1 MRWFAVVCHRA
12 SLPFLAPARLGCFL
26 PALLLL
32 GCSEPSTIDIEP
44 ERLLISA
51 KSETLQLRAT
61 VKDRGG
67 KVLSQTPV
75 TFLSMTPTMAT
86 VDGSGSVQAIT
97 SGTAT
102 ILIRAGKVSKEV
114 DVLIQLAK
122 RIAIDPDRPLFMLGV
137 TKGFKATVYNDRD
150 QPMIAGEIRWATSDP
165 KIFTVDKEGNV
176 KTVGEGEAS
185 LTVHAAGIQ
194 GSTTITVKH
203 EELHKDGSLSQ

>member
-1 MRWFAVVCHRA
+1 MRWIVIV
-12 SLPFLAPARLGCFL
+12 ST
-26 PALLLL
+26 LLCW
-32 GCSEPSTIDIEP
+32 GCSEPATIDIEP
-44 ERLLISA
+44 ERLLIGS

-61 VKDRGG
+61 VKDNGG
-67 KVLSQTPV
+67 KILSQTPV
-75 TFLSMTPTMAT
+75 TFQSMTPTMAN
-86 VDGSGSVQAIT
+86 VDGSGNVQAIT

-122 RIAIDPDRPLFMLGV
+122 RIAIDPDNQMLMLGV

-165 KIFTVDKEGNV
+165 KIFTVDKDGNV

-194 GSTTITVKH
+194 GSTKITVKH
-203 EELHKDGSLSQ
+203 EELHEDGTLTQ